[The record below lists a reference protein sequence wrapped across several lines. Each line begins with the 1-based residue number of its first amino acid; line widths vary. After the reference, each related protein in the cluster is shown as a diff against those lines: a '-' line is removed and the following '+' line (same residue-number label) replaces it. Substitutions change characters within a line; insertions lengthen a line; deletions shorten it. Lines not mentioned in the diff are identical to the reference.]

1 MFRYVAAVSVAV
13 AGSVAVTPVGAQD
26 MLVLDPSAYSRP
38 MVMHGAI
45 NAQARRGTKSL
56 RSSRPVI
63 PARNCANKAQARA
76 KLGSSH
82 PGVIQLY
89 DLCAKQGI

>member
-1 MFRYVAAVSVAV
+1 MVRYVAAVSVAIAGLATV
-13 AGSVAVTPVGAQD
+13 APVGAQD
-26 MLVLDPSAYSRP
+26 MPVLDPSAYSRP

-45 NAQARRGTKSL
+45 NAQARRGSKSS
-56 RSSRPVI
+56 RASRPVI

-89 DLCAKQGI
+89 DLCAKQGM